1 VDGRLRSGK
10 IKIFVVFEKR
20 QKIDEMLMV
29 AYAMMQIMR
38 NQVVNDKKAVSIVRI
53 ICVSLLLLFC

>member
-1 VDGRLRSGK
+1 MDGRLRSGK

>member
-1 VDGRLRSGK
+1 MRSGK